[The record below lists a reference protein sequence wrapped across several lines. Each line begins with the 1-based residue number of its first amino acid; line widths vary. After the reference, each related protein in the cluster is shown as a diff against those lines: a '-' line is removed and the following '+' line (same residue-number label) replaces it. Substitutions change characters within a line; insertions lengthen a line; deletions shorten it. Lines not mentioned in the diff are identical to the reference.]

1 MTGVFQAISKA
12 MFGDSG
18 SADHRGTPES
28 NGRVVTVIERSFWET
43 LSDPHQ
49 DVQPNSNESLVWGAA
64 YHIPASHAEEV
75 NAYLDHREIN
85 GYSVHYTPFH
95 PYTPSTQEGEPD
107 APDPSNSSP
116 PFLCMVYIGLPTN
129 SQFLRNP
136 TDRDPSSVAGV
147 IAKSRGQSG
156 ENKEYLYLLEK
167 ALEGIGLGYADAHVT
182 DLVRRVRALEG
193 VREGRKSQSE
203 IDVEKITIPEAE
215 YREDEAMEEVD
226 EHVER
231 KA

>member
-1 MTGVFQAISKA
+1 MP
-12 MFGDSG
+12 

-43 LSDPHQ
+43 LSDPATKPAYPRPTQHQ